1 MNEYEIALSM
11 EPNSLA
17 GHIQLATLLGNG
29 GHLAEG
35 VAHME
40 EAVRLEPDD
49 EVAQVLLGQMLMDTP
64 GRLADSIAHFNEAL
78 RVDPRYAKAH
88 RSLGAALLRVPG
100 HRQEAIAHLE
110 TAQSIEPDPKLAKQL
125 DQFRADGAA
134 GH

>member
-1 MNEYEIALSM
+1 
-11 EPNSLA
+11 
-17 GHIQLATLLGNG
+17 
-29 GHLAEG
+29 
-35 VAHME
+35 
-40 EAVRLEPDD
+40 
-49 EVAQVLLGQMLMDTP
+49 MDTP
-64 GRLADSIAHFNEAL
+64 GRLADSITHFNEAL